1 MTASTVVPFPSLNDG
16 DVQWLELERQQAEIR
31 RQTAL
36 INNNNHQKKESN
48 K

>member
-1 MTASTVVPFPSLNDG
+1 MTIVPFPALSEV

>member
-1 MTASTVVPFPSLNDG
+1 MTVVPFPALSEV

>member
-1 MTASTVVPFPSLNDG
+1 MTVVVPFPALNDV
-16 DVQWLELERQQAEIR
+16 DIQWLELERQQAEIR

-36 INNNNHQKKESN
+36 INNHQKKESN

>member
-1 MTASTVVPFPSLNDG
+1 MTVVPFPSLNDV